1 MRRTVTV
8 PFGEWLPDLP
18 EVGHVGATIARN
30 VVPSEGAY
38 KPLPSLIATTDT
50 LDDGCRGA
58 ALFYDKDGEPVLMA
72 GTTAKLYRIT
82 GAGVIDV
89 SGGGYAL
96 PDGDFW
102 SFERFNDL
110 VIATNVADGPQ
121 QIDIET
127 GTAFAALAGS
137 PPRAKHVARVRDF
150 LVLGDL
156 DEGGAKRPRLRWSGF
171 NDLTHWTTSLA
182 RQSDAQDLSEDFGFV
197 QGIVG
202 REFGTIFQE
211 RAITRMTYVGV
222 PEVFQFDVVERE
234 RGVAAP
240 KSIVPVGP
248 YVFFLSEDGFYVW
261 DGQQARSIS
270 DNKVTRWFFDRLEF
284 SMRGAVMGA
293 SDRPNKSVVWAFTD
307 TVDGLPNQLLIYSW
321 KDDRW
326 TMAEVDCE
334 CLFSSASFGYSL
346 EDLDSFG
353 DLDSL
358 GFSLDSW
365 VWQKGRPQLGVFDRL
380 HRLALFGGLSLEAV
394 LETAEFQVAPGRRV
408 LVSELWPLVDNSAG
422 SVTAQ
427 LGVRAQS
434 VGDALAFG
442 AVAAQ
447 NAAGFCPVRA
457 SGRFARARVTI
468 PAGAAWTHAQGVEA
482 TYRVEGRR

>member
-1 MRRTVTV
+1 MRRTVAV

-18 EVGHVGATIARN
+18 EVGHTGATVAKN

-38 KPLPSLIATTDT
+38 KPLPSLIATNDA
-50 LDDGCRGA
+50 LDATCRGA
-58 ALFYDKDGEPVLMA
+58 ALFYDKDGEPVLIA
-72 GTTAKLYRIT
+72 GTAAKLYKVT
-82 GAGVIDV
+82 ADGPADV
-89 SGGGYAL
+89 SGTAYAL

-102 SFERFNDL
+102 SFERFNDT
-110 VIATNVADGPQ
+110 VVATNVADGPQ
-121 QIDIET
+121 ALDIET
-127 GTAFAALAGS
+127 GTAFAPLSGS

-150 LVLGDL
+150 LVLADL
-156 DEGGAKRPRLRWSGF
+156 DDGGAKRARLRWSGF
-171 NDLTHWTTSLA
+171 NNIAAWTTSLA
-182 RQSDAQDLSEDFGFV
+182 KQSDAQDLAEDFGFV

-240 KSIVPVGP
+240 KSVVPVGP
-248 YVFFLSEDGFYVW
+248 YLFFLSEDGFYVW

-307 TVDGLPNQLLIYSW
+307 TVGGAPNHLLIYSW

-326 TMAEVDCE
+326 TFAEVECE
-334 CLFSSASFGYSL
+334 HLFSSASFGYSL
-346 EDLDSFG
+346 EELDAFG
-353 DLDSL
+353 GVDEL

-365 VWQKGRPQLGVFDRL
+365 VWQKGRPQLGVFDRQ
-380 HRLALFGGLSLEAV
+380 HRLALFGGRSLEAV
-394 LETAEFQVAPGRRV
+394 LETAEFQAAAGRRAF
-408 LVSELWPLVDNSAG
+408 VSELRPLVDVTTG
-422 SVTAQ
+422 TVTAQ
-427 LGVRAQS
+427 LGTRAQAAGDPLS
-434 VGDALAFG
+434 FAAAVG
-442 AVAAQ
+442 Q

-457 SGRFARARVTI
+457 GGRYARARVTI

-482 TYRVEGRR
+482 AYRVEGTR